1 MRKETITLKSIESFK
16 TELIEEEKSTA
27 TINKYIRDIQTF
39 YNYLQEDKTITK
51 ECVVSYKLK
60 LAKEYRPRSVNSMLV
75 ALNRFFVFLNIPE
88 CQVKLNKIQK
98 SVFGDDNKEM
108 TKEEY
113 KRLLFAAKSKNNERL
128 YMIIQTICATGIR
141 VSEHKYIT
149 VDALK
154 KGRAVIINK
163 GKVREIILP
172 IELKRLLL
180 NYCKKQNIKCG
191 PIFVTKG
198 GKPMDRSNIWSSMK
212 SLCEDARVDS
222 QKVFPHNLR
231 HLFAITY
238 YQLEK
243 DLDTLAS
250 LLGHTSIDTTRIYT
264 MKSGKNCLR
273 SLSKMNLCI
282 ND

>member
-1 MRKETITLKSIESFK
+1 
-16 TELIEEEKSTA
+16 
-27 TINKYIRDIQTF
+27 
-39 YNYLQEDKTITK
+39 
-51 ECVVSYKLK
+51 
-60 LAKEYRPRSVNSMLV
+60 
-75 ALNRFFVFLNIPE
+75 
-88 CQVKLNKIQK
+88 
-98 SVFGDDNKEM
+98 
-108 TKEEY
+108 
-113 KRLLFAAKSKNNERL
+113 
-128 YMIIQTICATGIR
+128 
-141 VSEHKYIT
+141 
-149 VDALK
+149 
-154 KGRAVIINK
+154 
-163 GKVREIILP
+163 
-172 IELKRLLL
+172 
-180 NYCKKQNIKCG
+180 
-191 PIFVTKG
+191 
-198 GKPMDRSNIWSSMK
+198 MK

>member
-1 MRKETITLKSIESFK
+1 MTNKTITLKSIENFK
-16 TELIEEEKSTA
+16 NELIEEEKSIA
-27 TINKYIRDIQTF
+27 TIHKYIRDIKTF
-39 YNYLQEDKTITK
+39 YDYLQEDKIVTK
-51 ECVVSYKLK
+51 EMVVTYKLK
-60 LAKEYRPRSVNSMLV
+60 LSKEYRPKSVNSMLV

-98 SVFGDDNKEM
+98 HVFGDDNKEM
-108 TKEEY
+108 SKEEY
-113 KRLLFAAKSKNNERL
+113 KRLLSAAKSKNNERL

-149 VDALK
+149 VEAIK
-154 KGRAVIINK
+154 KGRAVIVNK

-172 IELKRLLL
+172 VELKKLLL
-180 NYCKKQNIKCG
+180 NYCKKQKIKCG
-191 PIFVTKG
+191 PIFITRG
-198 GKPMDRSNIWSSMK
+198 GKPLDRSNIWSSMK
-212 SLCEDARVDS
+212 SLCKDAKVDS

-264 MKSGKNCLR
+264 MKSSKNCLR

-282 ND
+282 HY